1 MALASL
7 ASLPPKFSFDSS
19 LVRQMIA
26 MGYGAATSTGYG
38 AATSLVSHFPK
49 SDASVI
55 PPRVSTL
62 VGDLSGT
69 FCHPFAAIV
78 SEAFV
83 HVFEKEG
90 VTLHWDEATKPVGT
104 PLGLHMQALLDNPTI
119 KERWTK
125 TKGKEP
131 NGDDCARLYDSFV
144 PLQEDLLRNFSHPL
158 PHVRGVLKSLQD
170 DYEIRVG
177 ATTGFPHHLA
187 SIVQE
192 ALAAQGVNIE
202 AVVGCDSVLHGSR
215 PAPFMLY
222 KCMELLNGWPLPT
235 VVKVG
240 DTLGDVREGREAGVW
255 AVGLTGYSSMLGIY
269 YYQDEGIDFLRL
281 PIHPKTFMERQL
293 EAKEQMLEA
302 GAHYVISTLVDLPSV
317 IEEINLRMKEGE
329 SP

>member
-7 ASLPPKFSFDSS
+7 ASLPPRLSFDLS

-26 MGYGAATSTGYG
+26 MGHGVGASMA
-38 AATSLVSHFPK
+38 SHFPK
-49 SDASVI
+49 PSTTTI

-69 FCHPFAAIV
+69 YCHPFAAIV

-83 HVFEKEG
+83 RVFEQEG
-90 VTLHWDEATKPVGT
+90 VTLHWDEATKPMGM
-104 PLGLHMQALLDNPTI
+104 PKDLHMEALLDNPTI

-125 TKGKEP
+125 TKGQEP
-131 NGDDCARLYDSFV
+131 NDKDRARLYDSFV
-144 PLQEDLLRNFSHPL
+144 PLQEDLLRNFSYPL
-158 PHVRGVLKSLQD
+158 PHVKTVLKTLQE
-170 DYEIRVG
+170 DYKICVG
-177 ATTGFPHHLA
+177 ATTGFPQHLA

-192 ALAAQGVNIE
+192 SLATQGVKIE

-222 KCMELLNGWPLPT
+222 KCMDLLGGWPLSS

-240 DTLGDVREGREAGVW
+240 DTLGDVKEGREAGVW
-255 AVGLTGYSSMLGIY
+255 TVGVTNYSSMLGIY
-269 YYQDEGIDFLRL
+269 YFQDEGIDFLRL

-293 EAKEQMLEA
+293 EAKEQMLDA
-302 GAHYVISTLVDLPSV
+302 GAHYVIPSLVELPSV
-317 IEEINLRMKEGE
+317 IDEMNFRMKNGE